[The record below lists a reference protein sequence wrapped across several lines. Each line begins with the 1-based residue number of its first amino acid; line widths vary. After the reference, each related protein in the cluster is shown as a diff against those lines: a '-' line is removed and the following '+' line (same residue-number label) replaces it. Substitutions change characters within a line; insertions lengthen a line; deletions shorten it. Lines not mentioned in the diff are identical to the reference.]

1 MTYTVGSYLARR
13 LQQIGLQH
21 HFVVAGDFN
30 LVLLDQLLTVK
41 ELEQVYCCNEL
52 NCGYS
57 AEGYARACGAAAAV
71 VTFSV
76 GGLSAINAIGG
87 AYAENLPVILVSGAP
102 NSNDRATEHLI
113 HHTLATH
120 DWSYQF
126 EIAKKLTCAAVSINS
141 ATDAPHQIDYAIR
154 NALREKKPAYIEIA
168 CNVASAPC
176 VAPGPISAILGE
188 EPSDPETLRAAI
200 AAAAEFLQ
208 GKHKPILLIGS
219 KLRAAGAEKQA
230 IELAEALGCAVTVM
244 AAAKSFFP
252 EDHPQFAGI
261 YWGEVSA
268 PGAREIFDWADSV
281 VCVGTI
287 FNDYSTVG
295 WTAMPSGAGV
305 LTADQHRVYLE
316 GHDFGRIHLRDF
328 LSGLASKVQKRPATM
343 VEYQRIRPHP
353 QPQQPAKPEAKLTR
367 TEIFRQVQALVTA
380 DATVIA
386 ETGDSWFNGIALK
399 LPGGARFEIEMQWGS
414 IGWAVPATFG
424 YAVGASSR
432 RIIALI
438 GDGSFQ
444 LTAQEV
450 AQMIRRKLPVII
462 FLINN
467 HGYTIEV
474 EIHDGPYNNIK
485 NWDYAGLIG
494 AFNAED
500 GRGRGLRA
508 TNGKELEE
516 AIKVAVA
523 NHDGPTL
530 VECIIDRD
538 DASADLISWGRQ
550 VAKANA
556 RPPRSQ

>member
-1 MTYTVGSYLARR
+1 MTYTVGSYLAAR
-13 LQQIGLQH
+13 LSQIGLKH

-30 LVLLDQLLTVK
+30 LVLLDQLLTNK
-41 ELEQVYCCNEL
+41 DLEQVYCCNEL

-76 GGLSAINAIGG
+76 GGLSAINAIAG

-102 NSNDRATEHLI
+102 NTNDRATEHLL

-120 DWSYQF
+120 DWSYQWD
-126 EIAKKLTCAAVSINS
+126 IAKKLTCAAVAITS
-141 ATDAPHQIDYAIR
+141 AADAPHLIDCAIR
-154 NALREKKPAYIEIA
+154 SALREKKPAYIEIA
-168 CNVASAPC
+168 CNIAATPC
-176 VAPGPISAILGE
+176 AAPGPVGALIAE
-188 EPSDPETLRAAI
+188 EPSDAESLEGAI
-200 AAAAEFLQ
+200 AAASNFLQ
-208 GKHKPILLIGS
+208 GKQKPVLLIGS
-219 KLRAAGAEKQA
+219 KLRAARAEKQA
-230 IELAEALGCAVTVM
+230 IELADALGCAVTVM

-261 YWGEVSA
+261 YWGEISS
-268 PGAREIFDWADSV
+268 PGAREIVDWADAV

-295 WTAMPSGAGV
+295 WTAMPSGGSI
-305 LTADQHRVYLE
+305 LTADQNRVYLD
-316 GHDFGRIHLRDF
+316 GYDFSRINLRDF
-328 LSGLASKVQKRPATM
+328 LAGLARKVQKREATA
-343 VEYQRIRPHP
+343 VEFKRICAEPRPESR
-353 QPQQPAKPEAKLTR
+353 AR
-367 TEIFRQVQALVTA
+367 TETKLMRAEIVRQIQSLLTA
-380 DATVIA
+380 DTTVIA
-386 ETGDSWFNGIALK
+386 ETGDSWFNGVALK
-399 LPGGARFEIEMQWGS
+399 LPGGARFEVEMQWGS
-414 IGWAVPATFG
+414 IGWSVPATFG
-424 YAVGASSR
+424 YAVGAPNR
-432 RIIALI
+432 RIIAMI

-485 NWDYAGLIG
+485 NWDYAGLIQ

-500 GRGRGLRA
+500 GRGRGIRV
-508 TNGKELEE
+508 TNGDELAE
-516 AIKVAVA
+516 AIKVALA

-530 VECIIDRD
+530 IECIIDRD
-538 DASADLISWGRQ
+538 DCSADLISWGRL
-550 VAKANA
+550 VAIANA
-556 RPPRSQ
+556 RPPRPQ